1 MDGVSGKIKRAIKL
15 QIIERFEGRVLNIFS
30 KYVFK

>member
-15 QIIERFEGRVLNIFS
+15 QTIERFESRVLNIFS